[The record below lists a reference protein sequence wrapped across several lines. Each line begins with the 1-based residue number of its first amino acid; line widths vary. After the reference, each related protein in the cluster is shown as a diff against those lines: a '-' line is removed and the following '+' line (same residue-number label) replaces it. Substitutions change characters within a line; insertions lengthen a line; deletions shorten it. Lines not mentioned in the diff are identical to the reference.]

1 MCFSTIEGGFSLVS
15 LSIPSKAFFLLRS
28 WFLPNLI
35 KNSKRKMKNSL
46 LSFYLNPKVLSESL
60 CLLCKSLLKL
70 SLNSERSM
78 TCLLLSP
85 SFIYFFSLS
94 FLSIVLVVSFNS
106 LGSFDSKKAST
117 SSQKEG
123 RLKITCI
130 VEFK

>member
-1 MCFSTIEGGFSLVS
+1 MCFSTMEGGFSLVS
-15 LSIPSKAFFLLRS
+15 LSIPSKAFFFLRS

-35 KNSKRKMKNSL
+35 KNSNRKMKNSL

-60 CLLCKSLLKL
+60 CLLYKSLLKL

-85 SFIYFFSLS
+85 SLIYFFSLS
-94 FLSIVLVVSFNS
+94 FLSIVKVVSFNS
-106 LGSFDSKKAST
+106 LGSLDSKKVST

-123 RLKITCI
+123 RLNMTCI
-130 VEFK
+130 VELR